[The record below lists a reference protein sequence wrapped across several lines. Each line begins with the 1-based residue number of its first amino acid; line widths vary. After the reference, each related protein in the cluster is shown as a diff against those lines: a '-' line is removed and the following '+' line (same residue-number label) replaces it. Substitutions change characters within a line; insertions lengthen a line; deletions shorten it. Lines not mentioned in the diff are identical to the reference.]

1 ALHDALPFFHR
12 LRRLWHSVD
21 ARPQAVL
28 TAERAPC
35 RMRPTSPPEQN
46 ARPAPVTMTTF
57 TLSSA
62 WASPSDFAQAS
73 IIPAVKALSLS
84 GRFSVIVATLSLTS

>member
-1 ALHDALPFFHR
+1 
-12 LRRLWHSVD
+12 
-21 ARPQAVL
+21 
-28 TAERAPC
+28 
-35 RMRPTSPPEQN
+35 MRPTSPPEQN
-46 ARPAPVTMTTF
+46 ARPAPVTTTTF